1 MRKRISRKL
10 NKVVSVIIALAMVVT
25 MFSITPAFS
34 KTVSADMD
42 EYFSGPSTEAGISTW
57 NCVYFGR
64 YYQENENVMLPIKWR
79 ILENSDDSL
88 LLMADQNLEN
98 IQYHTAEKNVSW
110 ENSSLRTWLNES
122 FYSVAFNSKEQA
134 DICDM
139 QISNSRAVSF
149 DGSKNIPLKD
159 LKITEEETTFIDKVS
174 VLSIKDVFNSEYGF
188 ASDNTKDTTLR
199 ASANTQRLNDK
210 SGVHS
215 QQYGNV
221 GKCGIWWLRTTMGA
235 AESGK
240 NVVRVDYNG
249 SVKGKQCNHTNACVR
264 PVIRVDKNSTHL
276 HCAGTVDSEGNEVP
290 YTEGVITYLFDDKT
304 KELTVYGTGNMPDY
318 EKGDTPWID
327 YVDKIESVKI
337 SDTITSI
344 GAYAFEGCKNLEY
357 VYVPDSVKSIDSN
370 AFYNSSYGLFV
381 SVADDTTVD
390 KNKINCTSIRSKSW
404 PIEVTNVS
412 APKNEDGGE
421 YHVTWSA
428 PVINEQ
434 PVTGIQYRVYVDG
447 VLKKTFDAVPNE
459 YTVDFGNDTTD
470 HKIRISTIVTGSKNR
485 SIESKGKSVRTK
497 LHNVDGATYD
507 DASGWTTWGRVYF
520 GHYLQDS
527 DGKGWYKNQPIQWRV
542 LGKDGEGYALLLA
555 DKNLDCEPFNHTKT
569 NGLSWENCDLRNWLN
584 SDFMDAAFTEEE
596 QAMIEYTDT
605 SSADTHIGKADNI
618 NGNDKIFLLTQ
629 NDVSNADY
637 GFHYG
642 IKAADSERVAKSTDY
657 NINYKNIHLI
667 SGDGQLQNDYHNWW
681 LRNTRP
687 EYNGYAYRVDY
698 DGNAEQ
704 GRDVNATHIG
714 VRPAI
719 RINLSAPAIYDA
731 GSASASQTEMGEQQE
746 ALKYTIRIDGKRVA
760 RVDAGQNFT
769 FPTELEGR
777 AKDGYV
783 DYNSDGSQI
792 IKPGTSVAINSNKN
806 FVSIEASVETAD
818 AKSIRLVPNEAG
830 IQFYSTVRING
841 NHEIRS
847 SSFEYGTIMSMKDD
861 FDIFYGGQYDDF
873 VIDDRI
879 DYGCAVRRDM
889 TQYPIWKD
897 GDAGKEAGEFIG
909 QLRYYKEG
917 FDYDQK
923 FVARGYLIIN
933 YTDGTSKTIYSN
945 SSFTPRS
952 VREVAIRIKNDPTE
966 YNKYTAEEQAMI
978 DEIITAE

>member
-1 MRKRISRKL
+1 MRKSISRKL

-34 KTVSADMD
+34 KRVSASMD
-42 EYFSGPSTEAGISTW
+42 ISFSGPSVEAGLSTW
-57 NCVYFGR
+57 NCVYFGS
-64 YYQENENVMLPIKWR
+64 YYQENDTVKLPIKWR

-88 LLMADQNLEN
+88 LLLADKNLEN
-98 IQYHTAEKNVSW
+98 IKYNNGKNVSW
-110 ENSSLRTWLNES
+110 ENSSLRAWLGSTFYNE
-122 FYSVAFNSKEQA
+122 AFNAEEKA
-134 DICDM
+134 DICDTPVN
-139 QISNSRAVSF
+139 NSSVVSLPNNATKIG
-149 DGSKNIPLKD
+149 DIT
-159 LKITEEETTFIDKVS
+159 ITEEESTFTDKVF
-174 VLSIKDVFNSEYGF
+174 VLSVREVLNPEYGF
-188 ASDNTKDTTLR
+188 TDDNGTTEFRASVNTKRIDERSNAL
-199 ASANTQRLNDK
+199 SN
-210 SGVHS
+210 
-215 QQYGNV
+215 QYNNV
-221 GKCGIWWLRTTMGA
+221 GKTGIWWLRTTIGA
-235 AESGK
+235 AGSGS
-240 NVVRVDYNG
+240 NAARVDYDG
-249 SVKGKQCNHTNACVR
+249 SVKGKNCSQTNACVR
-264 PVIRVDKNSTHL
+264 PVIRVDKDSDNL
-276 HCAGTVDSEGNEVP
+276 YYAGTVSSDGSEMP
-290 YTEGVITYLFDDKT
+290 YSDGLITYYFDNKT
-304 KELTVYGTGNMPDY
+304 NELSVYGTGNMPNYD
-318 EKGDTPWID
+318 KGEAPWAELAD
-327 YVDKIESVKI
+327 QIESVNL
-337 SDTITSI
+337 SDKITSI

-357 VYVPDSVKSIDSN
+357 IYVPDSVESIDSN
-370 AFYNSSYGLFV
+370 AFYNASYGIFV
-381 SVADDTTVD
+381 SVSDETTVD
-390 KNKINCTSIRSKSW
+390 KSKINCTSIRSKTW

-428 PVINEQ
+428 PIVNEQ

-447 VLKKTFDAVPNE
+447 VLKDTFDAVPNE
-459 YTVDFGNDTTD
+459 YTVDFENDTTD

-485 SIESKGKSVRTK
+485 SIESKGKSVRTS
-497 LHNVDGATYD
+497 LYNVDGATYD

-527 DGKGWYKNQPIQWRV
+527 NGKGWYKNQPIQWRV

-555 DKNLDCEPFNHTKT
+555 DKNLDCEPFNHAKI
-569 NGLSWENCDLRNWLN
+569 NGLSWENSDLRKWLN

-596 QAMIEYTDT
+596 QSMIEYTDT
-605 SSADTHIGKADNI
+605 SSNDTYIGKTENI

-629 NDVSNADY
+629 NDVSNENY
-637 GFHYG
+637 GFHHEVG
-642 IKAADSERVAKSTDY
+642 LADSERVAKSTDY
-657 NINYKNIHLI
+657 NVNYKNIHLI
-667 SGDGQLQNDYHNWW
+667 SGPGLLQNDYHNWW

-687 EYNGYAYRVDY
+687 EYSGYAYRVDY
-698 DGNAEQ
+698 DGNAGQ
-704 GRDVNATHIG
+704 GRDVNAVHIG

-719 RINLSAPAIYDA
+719 RINLSAAAIYDA
-731 GSASASQTEMGEQQE
+731 GSASASQTEMNEQQE

-806 FVSIEASVETAD
+806 FVSIEASVETAN
-818 AKSIRLVPNEAG
+818 ARSIRLVPNEAG

-861 FDIFYGGQYDDF
+861 FDIAYGGQYNDF
-873 VIDDRI
+873 VIDERI
-879 DYGCAVRRDM
+879 DDGWAVRRDM

-909 QLRYYKEG
+909 QLRYHKEG

-923 FVARGYLIIN
+923 FVARGYLVIN

-952 VREVAIRIKNDPTE
+952 VREVAIRIKNNPNE
-966 YNKYTAEEQAMI
+966 YNSYTAEERAMI
-978 DEIITAE
+978 DEIISAE